1 MTRAVEQRGA
11 AGGRAGAEA
20 GGMGGS
26 RGRSYL
32 ADPSPNLPGVS
43 AEKFSGIHPP
53 EAGPRAGAAGGASP
67 SGVARWAVGV
77 LVDAACALTAA
88 GVIAGLVAWGWVLE
102 RWEGR

>member
-11 AGGRAGAEA
+11 AGGRDGAGG

-43 AEKFSGIHPP
+43 AEKFSRI
-53 EAGPRAGAAGGASP
+53 SP
-67 SGVARWAVGV
+67 ARWALGV
-77 LVDAACALTAA
+77 VVDGACAVAA
-88 GVIAGLVAWGWVLE
+88 ASIIAGLCAWGWAKE
-102 RWEGR
+102 TFGRGRRA